1 VITSAAGTFCCS
13 VAMLFASKGELMTQQ
28 RLKRRSDR
36 LLILAER
43 ARQFADGQDALLA
56 DLYREH
62 AAICEHK
69 AAVQDASKKE
79 LKRSIKATDG

>member
-1 VITSAAGTFCCS
+1 
-13 VAMLFASKGELMTQQ
+13 MTRQ

-36 LLILAER
+36 LLELAER

-69 AAVQDASKKE
+69 AATHDGRKKKNQDD
-79 LKRSIKATDG
+79 R

>member
-1 VITSAAGTFCCS
+1 
-13 VAMLFASKGELMTQQ
+13 MTQQ

-43 ARQFADGQDALLA
+43 ARQFADGQDTLLA

-69 AAVQDASKKE
+69 AAVQNARKKGSR
-79 LKRSIKATDG
+79 RSLKATDS